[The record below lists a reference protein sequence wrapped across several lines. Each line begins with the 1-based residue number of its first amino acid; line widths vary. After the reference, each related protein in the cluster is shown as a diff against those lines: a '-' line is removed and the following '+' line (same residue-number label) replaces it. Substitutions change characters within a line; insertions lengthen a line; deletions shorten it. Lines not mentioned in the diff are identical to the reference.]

1 MKRNLILLGII
12 LVCAIILTFISAQKN
27 NAALNAVRDNFGVY
41 GGKELGENKYTNV
54 SDVRELNL
62 ENSQKCSTFSSKEEC
77 EDNKVCNWNEEVK
90 DEEFCI
96 EKDIFEA
103 YIVPILVVLDIKYQA
118 DELPDSDPVEIGDY
132 KYFEYGLTLECTFEN
147 FTNFIIELEKSD
159 KFFVIEHIS
168 LKNEGFQDREYSSD
182 KKFTIKI
189 RAVELNKKSKKGKS
203 KK

>member
-62 ENSQKCSTFSSKEEC
+62 ENSQECSTFSAKEEC

-90 DEEFCI
+90 DQEFCI

-103 YIVPILVVLDIKYQA
+103 YIVPILVELDIKYDTPA
-118 DELPDSDPVEIGDY
+118 LPDSDPVEIGDY
-132 KYFEYGLTLECTFEN
+132 KYFEYELTLECTFEN
-147 FTNFIIELEKSD
+147 FTNFILELEKSD

-168 LKNEGFQDREYSSD
+168 FKNEGFQDREYSSD
-182 KKFTIKI
+182 KFFDIKI